1 VSKALSGWQQ
11 LFKLFLFLVKNK
23 NVHKMSRWAFCSF
36 VLVLMWWWNWKLLL
50 ATSAGISLML
60 LSYSLQN
67 RNWQHYWQKWQGF
80 LIGSNRQLVIAVGSG
95 GVGVFSTYLAASIW
109 ADAENPWLA
118 TGAILQG
125 FGSLTTLVLLVW
137 SLWKKQESS
146 TEVKLDQL
154 LADLTNVDP
163 LKRLIAIRQL
173 THLVKNGRLSQE
185 YYWQLIE
192 YYRLMLSEAQVPA
205 VRNALLESLDT
216 LGIQKLS
223 PSKRQPVKI
232 PIQLEHCQPLV
243 DKIFQE

>member
-1 VSKALSGWQQ
+1 
-11 LFKLFLFLVKNK
+11 
-23 NVHKMSRWAFCSF
+23 
-36 VLVLMWWWNWKLLL
+36 
-50 ATSAGISLML
+50 ML
-60 LSYSLQN
+60 LSYLLQN
-67 RNWQHYWQKWQGF
+67 RHWQNYWQKWQGF

-95 GVGVFSTYLAASIW
+95 SVGAFSTYLAASIW

-137 SLWKKQESS
+137 SLWKKKESS
-146 TEVKLDQL
+146 TEVKLDRL
-154 LADLTNVDP
+154 LAELTNVDS

-173 THLVKNGRLSQE
+173 TRLVKNGHLSQE

-205 VRNALLESLDT
+205 IRNALLESLDT

-232 PIQLEHCQPLV
+232 PIQLKHSRQTLV
-243 DKIFQE
+243 DKMFQE